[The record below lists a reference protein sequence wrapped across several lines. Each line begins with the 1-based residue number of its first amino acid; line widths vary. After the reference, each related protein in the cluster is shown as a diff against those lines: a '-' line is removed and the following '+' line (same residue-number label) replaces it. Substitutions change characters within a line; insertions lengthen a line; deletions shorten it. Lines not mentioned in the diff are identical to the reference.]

1 MTRYFKYVLLATFF
15 AAVFLIVFLQF
26 NSNRSINQLIT
37 GNENLLNE
45 LGLKNNLQ
53 QLQTGIVTLENKV
66 RGTVIEGQQID
77 SNHLQEEID
86 DIQTLLTGLK
96 QLENDNAITSSISE
110 LGRLVNSKIAFNK
123 TVLDSFSEKGKTVAE
138 KLINTQLGKRMTD
151 SIHAICSKIDDIH
164 QAKVTALIQEA
175 DNNGNKARIL
185 GTIIAIIAAIISFFT
200 FAYVAYKVRQQQFLI
215 SKLNDSEKKVR
226 EAAQVKEKFM
236 SNMSHEIRTPM
247 NAILGFTNLLQRESL
262 NTKAQEYVQTI
273 QKSGDNLL
281 TIVNDILDLS
291 KIEAGMLRIETAP
304 FSIRGLLHSVE
315 TMFRSKAD
323 EKQLKLTAKVD
334 DGMPDTL
341 EGDAV
346 RLTQILVN
354 LVGNA
359 VKFTNAGNVSVLVQN
374 NGINKDMIDTG
385 IVVRDTG
392 IGIEREKLSAV
403 FDRFQQAE
411 DSVTRKYGGTGLGL
425 SIVKDLVALQK
436 GTIDA
441 ESEPG
446 KGSVFTLNIP
456 YKIAS
461 GQTETKKTTGESAS
475 GDPGFPNIHI
485 LIAEDNEINQSLL
498 KNLFS
503 YWNLRYELA
512 QNGKEAIEKLEHGKF
527 NLLLMDIQMPEVDG
541 YTATRHIRN
550 ILHSDIPIIAM
561 TAHAMAGEREKCLSY
576 GMNEYI
582 SKPIREEQLYKLISE
597 FSSIDIKKQNRKTD
611 IVSNGRYK
619 YIDLQYMKEVSMG
632 NIEYEKTVTDLFM
645 KSIPADLAEI
655 EKAWQNDD
663 MSILKKVAHNM
674 KTSISVM
681 GLNELLNPYLDVLEY
696 ENLTAGL
703 FHDTY
708 SFIKSVCENSVAEAS
723 RFYQEL

>member
-66 RGTVIEGQQID
+66 RGTVIEGPKID

-164 QAKVTALIQEA
+164 QAKVTALIKEA

-185 GTIIAIIAAIISFFT
+185 GTIIAIIAAITSFFT

-215 SKLNDSEKKVR
+215 RKLNDSEKKVR

-323 EKQLKLTAKVD
+323 EKQLKLTAKVGD
-334 DGMPDTL
+334 DMPDTL

-359 VKFTNAGNVSVLVQN
+359 VKFTNAGNVSILVQN

-441 ESEPG
+441 ASEPG

-461 GQTETKKTTGESAS
+461 RQTETRKPTGTSAS
-475 GDPGFPNIHI
+475 EEPGFPNIHI
-485 LIAEDNEINQSLL
+485 LVAEDNEINQTLL

-527 NLLLMDIQMPEVDG
+527 DLLLMDIQMPEVDG

-550 ILHSDIPIIAM
+550 VLHSDIPIIAM

-582 SKPIREEQLYKLISE
+582 SKPIREEQLYKLIAE
-597 FSSIDIKKQNRKTD
+597 FSPIDIKKQIRKTD
-611 IVSNGRYK
+611 IVSNGRYE
-619 YIDLQYMKEVSMG
+619 YIDLRYMKEVSMG
-632 NIEYEKTVTDLFM
+632 NTEYEKTVTDLFM
-645 KSIPADLAEI
+645 KTIPTDLAEI
-655 EKAWQNDD
+655 EKAWQNND
-663 MSILKKVAHNM
+663 IALLKKVAHNM

-681 GLNELLNPYLDVLEY
+681 SLNNLLNPYLDVLEY
-696 ENLTAGL
+696 ENLTTGL
-703 FHDTY
+703 FNDTY
-708 SFIKSVCENSVAEAS
+708 SFIKSVCETSVAEAS